1 MTEKEEQKEQLGH
14 LSEIRNLMEK
24 SSRFLSLSGLT
35 GVFAGVYAL
44 VGAYLVYSDFHI
56 ISSDTASVSYSEF
69 IKPANSGTD
78 SVILKIQSLFIIGA
92 IVLLLSLVTCY
103 IFTSRKAKKQNLN
116 VWDSTTKRMVISLSI
131 PLIAGGIFCL
141 ILIKHEV
148 VGLIAPA
155 TLIFYGLALLNAS
168 KYTFNDIK
176 YLGVLEIILGLV
188 SAYYIGR
195 GLLFWAVGFGI
206 LHIVYGTVMYFK
218 YDQNK

>member
-35 GVFAGVYAL
+35 GIFAGVYAL

-56 ISSDTASVSYSEF
+56 IPSNTARVSYSEF
-69 IKPANSGTD
+69 ITSGDD
-78 SVILKIQSLFIIGA
+78 SVILKIQSLFVIGA
-92 IVLLLSLVTCY
+92 IVLVLSLVTGY

-116 VWDSTTKRMVISLSI
+116 VWDSTTKRMVVSLSI

-176 YLGVLEIILGLV
+176 YLGVLEIVLGLV
-188 SAYYIGR
+188 SAYYIGS
-195 GLLFWAVGFGI
+195 GLLFWAMGFGV
-206 LHIVYGTVMYFK
+206 LHIVYGVVMYFK

>member
-1 MTEKEEQKEQLGH
+1 MTEKEEQLGH

-69 IKPANSGTD
+69 IKTANSGTD

-92 IVLLLSLVTCY
+92 IVLVLSLVTGY

-116 VWDSTTKRMVISLSI
+116 VWDSTTKRMVVSLSI

-206 LHIVYGTVMYFK
+206 LHIVYGAVMYFK

>member
-24 SSRFLSLSGLT
+24 SSRFLSLSGLS
-35 GVFAGVYAL
+35 GIFAGIYAL
-44 VGAYLVYSDFHI
+44 LGAYLVYSDFHI
-56 ISSDTASVSYSEF
+56 LSSNTARVSYSEF
-69 IKPANSGTD
+69 ISANSGND

-92 IVLLLSLVTCY
+92 IVLLLSLVTGY

-116 VWDSTTKRMVISLSI
+116 VWDSTTKRMVVSLSI

-176 YLGVLEIILGLV
+176 YLGVLEIVLGLV

-195 GLLFWAVGFGI
+195 GLLFWAVGFGV
-206 LHIVYGTVMYFK
+206 LHIVYGTVMYYR